1 MEGTD
6 LDVVRAKWT
15 QRAVTCP
22 TANAWAVFWVG
33 LDGWWDDTVEQG
45 GTSARCVN
53 GTPQYATW
61 WEMYPTNAIQTV
73 FSINAGDSIRS
84 HRELTGSGPRS
95 QRKRAA

>member
-1 MEGTD
+1 M
-6 LDVVRAKWT
+6 
-15 QRAVTCP
+15 
-22 TANAWAVFWVG
+22 FWVG